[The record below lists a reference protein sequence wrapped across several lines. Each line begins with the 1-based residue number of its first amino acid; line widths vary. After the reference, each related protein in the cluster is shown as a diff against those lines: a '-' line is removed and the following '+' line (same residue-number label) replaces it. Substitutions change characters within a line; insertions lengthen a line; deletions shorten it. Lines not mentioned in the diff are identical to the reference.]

1 MTYYMAGFALQ
12 QAEILQLGQWVVVVV
27 IVLVYLVM
35 CTSTGVGVVVWS
47 LLL

>member
-1 MTYYMAGFALQ
+1 MAGFALQ